1 MKIAAWNVNS
11 VRARLPHILRWL
23 AECAPE
29 VLLLQETKSVD
40 DTFPFTEL
48 AEAGYETAH
57 YGQRAYNGVAV
68 LSRLAMSEVEK
79 GMPERADDPQAR
91 IIAATVTPPAGEAI
105 RLISV
110 YVPNGQ
116 SLDSDKYEYKLRWLE
131 HLKNYLSVAQ
141 ECWGR
146 VAVCGDYNIAP
157 ADADIYDPEEWG
169 EAVLAS
175 SPERAA
181 LSEILALGYKDAHR
195 LFEQPEGVFSWW
207 DYRAAAFRRNRGLR
221 IDLILLSRLLAPA
234 CLSCAPDKTPRG
246 WERPSDH
253 APVAAKLA
261 V

>member
-1 MKIAAWNVNS
+1 M
-11 VRARLPHILRWL
+11 
-23 AECAPE
+23 
-29 VLLLQETKSVD
+29 QETKSVD

-131 HLKNYLSVAQ
+131 DLKNYLSVAQ

-195 LFEQPEGVFSWW
+195 LFEQP
-207 DYRAAAFRRNRGLR
+207 RGRFFLVG
-221 IDLILLSRLLAPA
+221 LSRRRLSAQSRFAHRPYFIEPA
-234 CLSCAPDKTPRG
+234 VGTRLSVVCAGQNPARL
-246 WERPSDH
+246 ERPSDH